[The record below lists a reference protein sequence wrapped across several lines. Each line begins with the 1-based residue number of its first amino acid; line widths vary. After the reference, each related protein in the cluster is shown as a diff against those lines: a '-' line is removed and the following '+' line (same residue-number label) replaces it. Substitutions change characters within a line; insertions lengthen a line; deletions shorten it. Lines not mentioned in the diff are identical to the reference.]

1 MPSAPAVDGGWRT
14 ATQPPVMLAPSSQIK
29 EWILGDDPKEGRTLM
44 RGLGAGVI
52 TYLVTGSL
60 GLAVLAVVVSSC
72 LG

>member
-1 MPSAPAVDGGWRT
+1 MAHRDAAAGHARAVIR
-14 ATQPPVMLAPSSQIK
+14 IK
-29 EWILGDDPKEGRTLM
+29 EWILRDDPKEGRTLM